1 MKEHE
6 DRKNLGKERKDDMKK
21 RFIPVLVFI
30 IACMMCSSVFARGNW
45 KINKKTSSYL
55 TAGEKTDFN
64 EALKGFSG
72 VSYTPVFR
80 IADQVVAGKNTA
92 YFCKAVT
99 VTKKPVTSW
108 KIVIINRDLSGKSS
122 ILRVNDFDFQS
133 VKTLNSQYDTKTIPG
148 GWEYN
153 KNSYPSKVLPQSARK
168 VFQKAKKKYVGV
180 DLTALTLLGTQAVNG
195 KNYRYLCQGKSADK
209 EGTVCLY
216 VVDVLQKTSGKCS
229 ITNCDVIDVPGY
241 LG

>member
-99 VTKKPVTSW
+99 VTKKPVM
-108 KIVIINRDLSGKSS
+108 VDLSCAQNDLEIMSHALERGLK
-122 ILRVNDFDFQS
+122 IDHDNIRKLGGDGTVLRA
-133 VKTLNSQYDTKTIPG
+133 
-148 GWEYN
+148 
-153 KNSYPSKVLPQSARK
+153 ARK
-168 VFQKAKKKYVGV
+168 IFQKAKKKYVGV